1 MKRILIYT
9 ALLLTI
15 VAQGAWAGV
24 YDFTT
29 NYNPTT
35 ISPKPTEG
43 PWTLDAADCDAG
55 HGYVA
60 PYNATRFNE
69 MNHKAWQT
77 HASGTYDEIA
87 YQQQGTN
94 GLLFILYS
102 RNAIQSHFGV
112 MSTYKHEETIPAYTR
127 IKMTWN
133 FQLRAKSSL
142 FNQAIILYARD
153 NMDSLKNTPVTF
165 RHKYTGSE
173 CPAGQPYYIAHL
185 ETSNEDHKTKTEN
198 TDILTHEFYFDNSA
212 GSIDTIKSWNLLMVF
227 VTACWSNDDYE
238 NYQYDC
244 KQEGAFKNISYAF
257 SDTCYFKQVT
267 YYANGG
273 EGEMDPQTIETS
285 GKLSANEFTRQGYH
299 FIGWATSE
307 NGPVVYADEEAIS
320 ATKDDKGLLNLYAVW
335 TSTPTDAITLI
346 NKIPNPVVYTEECH
360 KAILLA
366 RGVYTDLTAE
376 QKEQVSNYA
385 TLTNAEAAYPVTGL
399 IAAIGT
405 VEYTAESKALIV
417 AARAA
422 YNALTD
428 DQKAMVG
435 NYATLTTAEADYAVM
450 DAKGKIA
457 AIGTVT
463 AESKAAIDAARAAF
477 EVLTDEEEAR
487 MTAAELETLQAAE
500 ATYAALAKST
510 IRFVEQD
517 GTTPISTKEEDIYY
531 PAAPEVQDK
540 TFTNWQTVEKNV
552 SEDKTIVIKAV
563 YTE

>member
-69 MNHKAWQT
+69 MNHNAWQT
-77 HASGTYDEIA
+77 HASGTYDKIA

-102 RNAIQSHFGV
+102 RNAIESHFGV

-165 RHKYTGSE
+165 RHKYTGYE

-185 ETSNEDHKTKTEN
+185 ETSNEDHTTKTEN

-238 NYQYDC
+238 KYQYDC

-285 GKLSANEFTRQGYH
+285 GKLSANAFTREGFH
-299 FIGWATSE
+299 FTGWATSAD
-307 NGPVVYADEEAIS
+307 GTVVYADEETITAS
-320 ATKDDKGLLNLYAVW
+320 ESDKGLVNLYAKW
-335 TSTPTDAITLI
+335 TSTPADAMALI
-346 NKIPNPVVYTEECH
+346 NKIPNPIFATEECH
-360 KAILLA
+360 KPIVTA
-366 RGVYTDLTAE
+366 RSVYNFLNGTE
-376 QKEQVSNYA
+376 QAQVTNAA
-385 TLTNAEAAYPVTGL
+385 TLLNAEAAYDVAVL
-399 IAAIGT
+399 IDAIGT
-405 VEYTAESKALIV
+405 VVNTAECKTKIA
-417 AARAA
+417 AARSN
-422 YNALTD
+422 YNALTA

-435 NYATLTTAEADYAVM
+435 NYSTLTTAEASYAVLF
-450 DAKGKIA
+450 AKGKIA
-457 AIGTVT
+457 AIGEVT
-463 AESKAAIDAARAAF
+463 LESKAAIDAARAAF
-477 EVLTDEEEAR
+477 EVLTEAEEAQI
-487 MTAAELETLQAAE
+487 TAVELETLLAAE
-500 ATYAALAKST
+500 AAYAALAKST
-510 IRFVEQD
+510 IEFKGKD
-517 GTTPISTKEEDIYY
+517 GASDISSKQEAIYY
-531 PAAPEVQDK
+531 PEIPAGYH
-540 TFTNWQTVEKNV
+540 WQTEQNDNV
-552 SEDKTIVIKAV
+552 STDKTIVIKAV
-563 YTE
+563 NND

>member
-1 MKRILIYT
+1 MKKSLIYI
-9 ALLLTI
+9 ALLI
-15 VAQGAWAGV
+15 MAQGAWAGI
-24 YDFTT
+24 YDFTE
-29 NYNPTT
+29 NYTPTT

-43 PWTLDAADCDAG
+43 PWTLDVADCDAG

-77 HASGTYDEIA
+77 HASGTYDQIA

-102 RNAIQSHFGV
+102 RNAIESHFGV

-238 NYQYDC
+238 KYQYDC

-285 GKLSANEFTRQGYH
+285 GKLSANAFTREGFH
-299 FIGWATSE
+299 FIGWATSAD
-307 NGPVVYADEEAIS
+307 GTVVYADEETITAS
-320 ATKDDKGLLNLYAVW
+320 ESDKGLVNLYAKW
-335 TSTPTDAITLI
+335 TSTPADAMALI
-346 NKIPNPVVYTEECH
+346 NKIPNPVVYTEECN
-360 KAILLA
+360 KAIILA
-366 RGVYTDLTAE
+366 RGAYDDLNAA
-376 QKEQVSNYA
+376 QQAQVENYA
-385 TLTNAEAAYPVTGL
+385 TLVNAEAAYPVTGL
-399 IAAIGT
+399 IAAIGA
-405 VEYTAESKALIV
+405 VEHTAESKALID

-428 DQKAMVG
+428 DQKAVVG

-463 AESKAAIDAARAAF
+463 EESKAAIDAARAAF
-477 EVLTDEEEAR
+477 DVLTDAEEAR

-500 ATYAALAKST
+500 ATYATLAGST
-510 IRFVEQD
+510 INYVDKDDAPVSSQKVTLDYPALPE
-517 GTTPISTKEEDIYY
+517 GTTH
-531 PAAPEVQDK
+531 
-540 TFTNWQTVEKNV
+540 WQTVEKNL
-552 SEDKTIVIKAV
+552 SEDSTIVIKAV
-563 YTE
+563 IYKD